1 MRSIVDDFDVQFEGI
16 RNISKRSKIERES
29 PMAVSLREK
38 HTIDEYARCL
48 AVYKEVML
56 SYVQFFIDYWV
67 KDDVNE
73 TNRLMTEELEIVGIV
88 GWTGL
93 TEEENNPLGEYVLLL
108 DYPISWSNMKAFFER
123 VLSGDLE
130 FRCRYPIGN
139 TNARDMIKCL
149 GITFYEI

>member
-48 AVYKEVML
+48 AVYKEVMQ

-73 TNRLMTEELEIVGIV
+73 TNRLMTEELENVGIV

-149 GITFYEI
+149 GITFNEI

>member
-1 MRSIVDDFDVQFEGI
+1 MRSIVDDFDVLFEGM

-48 AVYKEVML
+48 AVYKEVMQ
-56 SYVQFFIDYWV
+56 SYVQFFIDSWV

-73 TNRLMTEELEIVGIV
+73 TNRLMKEELEKVGIV

-149 GITFYEI
+149 GITFNEI

>member
-1 MRSIVDDFDVQFEGI
+1 MRSIVDDFDVQIEGI

-48 AVYKEVML
+48 AVYKKVMQ
-56 SYVQFFIDYWV
+56 SYVQFFIDCWV

-73 TNRLMTEELEIVGIV
+73 TNRWMTEELEKVGIV

-149 GITFYEI
+149 GITFNEI

>member
-48 AVYKEVML
+48 AVYKEVMQ
-56 SYVQFFIDYWV
+56 SYVQFFIDNWV
-67 KDDVNE
+67 KDDVNK
-73 TNRLMTEELEIVGIV
+73 TNRLMTEELEKVGIV

-123 VLSGDLE
+123 ILSGDLE

-139 TNARDMIKCL
+139 TNARDMIDRKSVV
-149 GITFYEI
+149 

>member
-1 MRSIVDDFDVQFEGI
+1 MRSIVDDFDVQSEGL

-48 AVYKEVML
+48 AVYKEVMQ
-56 SYVQFFIDYWV
+56 SYVQFFIDCWV

-73 TNRLMTEELEIVGIV
+73 TNRWMTEELEKVGIV

-139 TNARDMIKCL
+139 TNARDMINKML
-149 GITFYEI
+149 RHHI

>member
-48 AVYKEVML
+48 AVYKEVMQ

-73 TNRLMTEELEIVGIV
+73 TNRLMTEELEKVGIV

-149 GITFYEI
+149 GITFNEI

>member
-1 MRSIVDDFDVQFEGI
+1 MGALDSYEVTMSRSDNYVNRLTFEQT
-16 RNISKRSKIERES
+16 S

-48 AVYKEVML
+48 AVYKEVMQ

-67 KDDVNE
+67 KDDVNK
-73 TNRLMTEELEIVGIV
+73 TNRLMTEELEKVGIV
-88 GWTGL
+88 GWTGF

-108 DYPISWSNMKAFFER
+108 DYPISWSNMKVFFER

-149 GITFYEI
+149 GITFNEI

>member
-48 AVYKEVML
+48 AVYKEVMQ
-56 SYVQFFIDYWV
+56 SYVQFFIDNWV
-67 KDDVNE
+67 KDDVNK
-73 TNRLMTEELEIVGIV
+73 TNRLMTEELEKVGIV

-149 GITFYEI
+149 GITFNEI

>member
-48 AVYKEVML
+48 AVYKEVMQ

-73 TNRLMTEELEIVGIV
+73 TNRLMTEELEKVGIV
-88 GWTGL
+88 GWIGL

-149 GITFYEI
+149 GITFNEI